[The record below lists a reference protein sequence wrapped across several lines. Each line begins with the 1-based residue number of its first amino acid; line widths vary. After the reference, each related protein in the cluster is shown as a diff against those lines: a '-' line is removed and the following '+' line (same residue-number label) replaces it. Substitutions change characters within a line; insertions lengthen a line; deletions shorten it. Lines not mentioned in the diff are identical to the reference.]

1 MPIII
6 RDCIYKSAIFMDR
19 QTDRYSIDRKKIITD
34 LFVKEMKGIYVHVNL
49 LKSYDNIHD
58 MTYTTKI
65 MLSGI
70 AKIKTRYFDN
80 INDHYLKRKK
90 KRHCQGNIEIY
101 HFVSRT
107 KTRYKVATMYEI
119 SIIYS
124 SKKDTLESVET

>member
-1 MPIII
+1 
-6 RDCIYKSAIFMDR
+6 
-19 QTDRYSIDRKKIITD
+19 
-34 LFVKEMKGIYVHVNL
+34 
-49 LKSYDNIHD
+49 
-58 MTYTTKI
+58 MTYTTEI

-90 KRHCQGNIEIY
+90 ENIEIY

-107 KTRYKVATMYEI
+107 KTRYKIATMYDI
-119 SIIYS
+119 LIIYS